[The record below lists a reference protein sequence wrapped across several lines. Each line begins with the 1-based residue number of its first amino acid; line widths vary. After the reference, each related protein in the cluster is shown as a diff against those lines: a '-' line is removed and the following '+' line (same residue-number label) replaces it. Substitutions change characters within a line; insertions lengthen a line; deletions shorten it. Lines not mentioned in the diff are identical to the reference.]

1 MKEYT
6 LREVEPILRD
16 IAKQYGLKLYRVSD
30 FKIARTIWAK
40 GLKDNSIWDTI

>member
-16 IAKQYGLKLYRVSD
+16 IAKQYGLKVAD
-30 FKIARTIWAK
+30 QTPVKFIWGKRLK
-40 GLKDNSIWDTI
+40 GQ